1 MNAISPMCAC
11 VQFSRDL
18 AQSQRDLVA
27 RAALDD
33 NNTISIEL
41 DGYMPKF
48 VRLPSAAGSHPVFL
62 AGASDTW
69 HTYQVLPA
77 VVVPAFDR
85 PCTRARSNH
94 DSFFIPPE
102 SLDRAPRE

>member
-1 MNAISPMCAC
+1 MDTLSPTCAC
-11 VQFSRDL
+11 AQFSRDL

-69 HTYQVLPA
+69 HTYQVLPV
-77 VVVPAFDR
+77 VVVPACKLRFGVR
-85 PCTRARSNH
+85 VLIMTRY
-94 DSFFIPPE
+94 
-102 SLDRAPRE
+102 L

>member
-1 MNAISPMCAC
+1 MDTLSPTCAC
-11 VQFSRDL
+11 AQFSRDL

-33 NNTISIEL
+33 NNTISIDL
-41 DGYMPKF
+41 DGYIPKF